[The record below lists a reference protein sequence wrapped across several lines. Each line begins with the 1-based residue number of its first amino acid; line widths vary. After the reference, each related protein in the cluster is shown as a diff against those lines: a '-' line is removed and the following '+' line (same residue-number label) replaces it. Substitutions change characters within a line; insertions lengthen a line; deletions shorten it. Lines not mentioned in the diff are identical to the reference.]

1 MPEPPETTCIPDKT
15 RETMFLSES
24 MELEIPYQQLLN
36 NPNLE
41 FRDMAAIGVRIRKKD
56 VFEIRPIFSVNMSDD
71 WRPYMKVV
79 GTVLTSWYGS
89 KDMLNGYFQKL
100 PCFIS
105 CVNRFIYET
114 YLDCL
119 ENLKKPPESATC
131 KHCGLIFKYNSYL
144 FKERAKFKH
153 HESTHDMT
161 CKHCGYLCES
171 QNGKIYHMR
180 THKRLVLF
188 EIICR
193 LSLLKSFLEKSPCN
207 GIKFIIKEH
216 YYLYNFI
223 FVR

>member
-180 THKRLVLF
+180 THKRLV
-188 EIICR
+188 I
-193 LSLLKSFLEKSPCN
+193 
-207 GIKFIIKEH
+207 
-216 YYLYNFI
+216 
-223 FVR
+223 

>member
-1 MPEPPETTCIPDKT
+1 
-15 RETMFLSES
+15 
-24 MELEIPYQQLLN
+24 
-36 NPNLE
+36 
-41 FRDMAAIGVRIRKKD
+41 
-56 VFEIRPIFSVNMSDD
+56 
-71 WRPYMKVV
+71 MKVV

-180 THKRLVLF
+180 THKRLVNAGLF
-188 EIICR
+188 
-193 LSLLKSFLEKSPCN
+193 
-207 GIKFIIKEH
+207 
-216 YYLYNFI
+216 
-223 FVR
+223 